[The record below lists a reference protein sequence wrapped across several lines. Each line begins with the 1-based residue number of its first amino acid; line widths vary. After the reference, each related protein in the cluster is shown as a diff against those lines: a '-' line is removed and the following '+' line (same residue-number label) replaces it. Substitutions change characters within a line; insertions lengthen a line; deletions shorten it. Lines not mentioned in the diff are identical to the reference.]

1 MLKKI
6 SESAVIDHSAG
17 KTEAVAAKNSI
28 TGFPVRK
35 ILFPTDFSNYAN
47 YALKFAIA
55 LATHFN
61 AALYVLHVNVLLAHN
76 YPPEVYQGMDADYI
90 AYLKQCAKESLQKV
104 VPSEIKKQ
112 IQVIEILEKGVPYQ
126 EIVRNAQALGIDII
140 VMSTRGRT
148 GLDHTLTGSTTER
161 VVSLAPCPVLSIK
174 YPEYEFSKAK
184 TSE

>member
-6 SESAVIDHSAG
+6 SSEVVLDTPTPKNPMAG
-17 KTEAVAAKNSI
+17 FLI
-28 TGFPVRK
+28 QK

-47 YALKFAIA
+47 YALKYAIS

-61 AALYVLHVNVLLAHN
+61 ATLYVLHVNVLLAQN
-76 YPPEVYQGMDADYI
+76 YPPEVYHGMDADYI
-90 AYLKQCAKESLQKV
+90 AYLKHCAKESLQKV
-104 VPSEIKKQ
+104 VPADVKTQ
-112 IQVIEILEKGVPYQ
+112 IRVEEILEKGVPYQ
-126 EIVRNAQALGIDII
+126 EIVRKAQGLGVDLI

-174 YPEYEFSKAK
+174 YPEFEFSKAK
-184 TSE
+184 TAE

>member
-6 SESAVIDHSAG
+6 SPEVVLESPTSKNPMAG
-17 KTEAVAAKNSI
+17 FLI
-28 TGFPVRK
+28 RK

-47 YALKFAIA
+47 YALKYAIS
-55 LATHFN
+55 LAAHFN
-61 AALYVLHVNVLLAHN
+61 ATLYVLHVNVLLAQN

-90 AYLKQCAKESLQKV
+90 AHLKQCAKETLGKV
-104 VPSEIKKQ
+104 VPPEVKAQ
-112 IQVIEILEKGVPYQ
+112 IRVEEILEKGVPYQ
-126 EIVRNAQALGIDII
+126 EIVRKAQALGVDII

-174 YPEYEFSKAK
+174 YPEFEFSKTKSAD
-184 TSE
+184 

>member
-6 SESAVIDHSAG
+6 SDGGAAVLDGPTIKPSM
-17 KTEAVAAKNSI
+17 I
-28 TGFPVRK
+28 GFPIAK

-47 YALKFAIA
+47 YALKYAIS

-61 AALYVLHVNVLLAHN
+61 ATLYVLHVNVLLAQN

-90 AYLKQCAKESLQKV
+90 AYLRRCAKESLQKV
-104 VPSEIKKQ
+104 VAPEIKKQ
-112 IQVIEILEKGVPYQ
+112 LHVEEILEKGVPYQ
-126 EIVRNAQALGIDII
+126 EIVRKAQELGVDVI

-161 VVSLAPCPVLSIK
+161 VVSLSPCPVLSIK
-174 YPEYEFSKAK
+174 YPEFEFPRAKAA
-184 TSE
+184 E